1 MTLMVQRVR
10 LWTRLLHEKSLDDIR
25 AFLLLQSIR
34 KKLPVADFAT
44 LKFLDEL

>member
-1 MTLMVQRVR
+1 MVTVAKVQ
-10 LWTRLLHEKSLDDIR
+10 LLRRQAHEKSLDDIR

-44 LKFLDEL
+44 LKFLDES